1 MHSNSLDK
9 AEEEPREQ
17 EQNYIEKED
26 PNNPENPHPQE
37 EEPKEEFEP
46 QEENKKIF
54 VKNIPYSTTDEQFQ
68 EFFSKFGTIVKAE
81 IRKRENGASMG
92 IGFVEFADME
102 DKRNAMTASK
112 EEITLD
118 DRVLDIR
125 EARSDTG
132 LDSKTIYVGNISY
145 QTNEEVLRKFFID
158 FCQDLKGN
166 FKVNVKT
173 NSFNGGPKGYAYI
186 EFDNEEDIANA
197 LKANGEKLDGRD
209 LIVQMKRPRVPRR
222 PIRGGRFQGNMGGRR
237 GGFQRRYDYGGRERD
252 RDRDRE
258 RYNNYRDD
266 HERIRE
272 RERSRS
278 HERSR
283 DRDRRRDRG
292 DRDRERDRDRGRE
305 REGYFRVRNERDRDR
320 GERERMDRVRH
331 RERDRSNRD
340 RDRSDRDRD
349 RDRRNMHMDR
359 NQV

>member
-1 MHSNSLDK
+1 MHSNTSDK
-9 AEEEPREQ
+9 AEEVPREQ

-26 PNNPENPHPQE
+26 PNNPENPQPQE
-37 EEPKEEFEP
+37 EEPKEGFEP

-68 EFFSKFGTIVKAE
+68 EFFSKFGKVVKAE
-81 IRKRENGASMG
+81 IRKRENGDSMG
-92 IGFVEFADME
+92 IGFVEFADMDE
-102 DKRNAMTASK
+102 KRNAMTASK
-112 EEITLD
+112 EELTLD

-145 QTNEEVLRKFFID
+145 QTNEEMLRKFFED

-186 EFDNEEDIANA
+186 EFENEEDIANA
-197 LKANGEKLDGRD
+197 LKANGEKLDGKE

-222 PIRGGRFQGNMGGRR
+222 PFRGGRFQSNMGGRR
-237 GGFQRRYDYGGRERD
+237 GGFQRRYDYGGRD
-252 RDRDRE
+252 RDRDRF
-258 RYNNYRDD
+258 YNDRDD
-266 HERIRE
+266 RERF

-292 DRDRERDRDRGRE
+292 ERDRDRDRDRGRE
-305 REGYFRVRNERDRDR
+305 REGYYRIRNERDRDR
-320 GERERMDRVRH
+320 GERERMDRDRD
-331 RERDRSNRD
+331 RDRDRSNRD

-349 RDRRNMHMDR
+349 RDRDRRNMRMDR